1 MKSNIISELKRIA
14 KKHGGILSAETVVEY
29 ATPES
34 SPLHSR
40 FEWDDSVAGQCYR
53 LWQARQ
59 LIKISVE
66 VMAEN
71 GETMDVFVSLT
82 PDRKEGSGYRILT
95 DVLSDSQMREQLLS
109 DALDDLDV
117 FRDKYKKLKELSII
131 FEAIKSI
138 SVSKAR
144 QERMVMTQIG
154 EHRK

>member
-1 MKSNIISELKRIA
+1 
-14 KKHGGILSAETVVEY
+14 
-29 ATPES
+29 
-34 SPLHSR
+34 
-40 FEWDDSVAGQCYR
+40 
-53 LWQARQ
+53 
-59 LIKISVE
+59 
-66 VMAEN
+66 MAEN